1 MSNSYF
7 TICSLFYSALLL
19 FVYFSKKREKSLAKK
34 TYAGL
39 VISTFVGLILAI
51 LCAVTVK
58 NYKLIPEI
66 NYVVS
71 RLYLVYLIVWI
82 SLFTLYIIYISF
94 SIEENSK
101 KHKIIRNI
109 NFTLCFILS
118 ILIFVLPLKYVSE
131 PNKIY
136 SYGSAA
142 QLVYV
147 VSEIYFIICL
157 LSMFSNPKKIK
168 ASKYAPL
175 FVYLAL
181 GAFVMIIQSMKPE
194 LLLITSTEMFVTFLT
209 YFTIEENNSSDD
221 INNIKQEAVKKLEK
235 EKK

>member
-1 MSNSYF
+1 MENSYF

-19 FVYFSKKREKSLAKK
+19 FVYFSKKRKNNLIEK
-34 TYAGL
+34 TYLGM
-39 VISTFVGLILAI
+39 VISTFVGLVLAI
-51 LCAVTVK
+51 LCAITVK
-58 NYKLIPEI
+58 NYKVIPEI
-66 NYVVS
+66 NFVIS

-101 KHKIIRNI
+101 KHKMIKNI
-109 NFTLCFILS
+109 MFIVGL
-118 ILIFVLPLKYVSE
+118 LLTVLVFVLPLKYVAK
-131 PNKIY
+131 PHAIY
-136 SYGSAA
+136 PYGPAA
-142 QLVYV
+142 QLVYI
-147 VSEIYFIICL
+147 VSEAYFIICL

-209 YFTIEENNSSDD
+209 YFTIESND
-221 INNIKQEAVKKLEK
+221 EAVKKLEK

>member
-1 MSNSYF
+1 MEVKLENSSF

-19 FVYFSKKREKSLAKK
+19 FVYFSKKRKNNLVEK
-34 TYAGL
+34 TYSGM
-39 VISTFVGLILAI
+39 VISTFVGLVLAI
-51 LCAVTVK
+51 LCAITVK
-58 NYKLIPEI
+58 NYNVIPEI
-66 NYVVS
+66 NFVVS
-71 RLYLVYLIVWI
+71 RLYLVYLILWI

-101 KHKIIRNI
+101 KHKMVKNVIFIVGLLL
-109 NFTLCFILS
+109 TLLV
-118 ILIFVLPLKYVSE
+118 FVLPLKYVSK
-131 PNKIY
+131 PNTIY
-136 SYGSAA
+136 SYGPAA
-142 QLVYV
+142 QLVYI

-209 YFTIEENNSSDD
+209 YFTIESNDEV
-221 INNIKQEAVKKLEK
+221 VKKLEK

>member
-1 MSNSYF
+1 MENSYF
-7 TICSLFYSALLL
+7 TVCSLFYSALLL
-19 FVYFSKKREKSLAKK
+19 FVYFSKKRKNNLIEK
-34 TYAGL
+34 TYSGM
-39 VISTFVGLILAI
+39 VISTFVGLVLAI
-51 LCAVTVK
+51 LCAITVK
-58 NYKLIPEI
+58 NYKAIPEI
-66 NYVVS
+66 NFVIS

-101 KHKIIRNI
+101 KHKMIKNI
-109 NFTLCFILS
+109 MFIVGL
-118 ILIFVLPLKYVSE
+118 LLTVLVFVLPLKYVAK
-131 PNKIY
+131 PHAIY
-136 SYGSAA
+136 SYGPAA
-142 QLVYV
+142 QLVYNI
-147 VSEIYFIICL
+147 SEVYFIICL

-209 YFTIEENNSSDD
+209 YFTIESND
-221 INNIKQEAVKKLEK
+221 EAVKKLEK

>member
-7 TICSLFYSALLL
+7 TICSLFYSILLL
-19 FVYFSKKREKSLAKK
+19 FVYFSKKRGKGLANK
-34 TYAGL
+34 TYAEM
-39 VISTFVGLILAI
+39 VISTLVGLILAI
-51 LCAVTVK
+51 FCAITVK
-58 NYKLIPEI
+58 NYQLIPEI

-101 KHKIIRNI
+101 RHKNIRNTFLLVVLI
-109 NFTLCFILS
+109 LTIAIFIL
-118 ILIFVLPLKYVSE
+118 PLNYVSE
-131 PNKIY
+131 PNRIY
-136 SYGSAA
+136 SYGPAA
-142 QLVYV
+142 QLVYII
-147 VSEIYFIICL
+147 SEVYFIVCL
-157 LSMFSNPKKIK
+157 LAMFSNPKKIR

-181 GAFVMIIQSMKPE
+181 GAFVMVIQSMKPE

-209 YFTIEENNSSDD
+209 YFTIEESSKDK
-221 INNIKQEAVKKLEK
+221 I

>member
-1 MSNSYF
+1 MENSYF

-19 FVYFSKKREKSLAKK
+19 FVYFSKKRKNNLVEK
-34 TYAGL
+34 TYSGM
-39 VISTFVGLILAI
+39 VISTFVGLVLAI
-51 LCAVTVK
+51 LCAITVK
-58 NYKLIPEI
+58 NYKVIPEI
-66 NYVVS
+66 NFVVS
-71 RLYLVYLIVWI
+71 RLYLVYLILWI

-101 KHKIIRNI
+101 KHKMVKNVI
-109 NFTLCFILS
+109 FIVGL
-118 ILIFVLPLKYVSE
+118 LLTVLVFVLPLKYVSK
-131 PNKIY
+131 PNAIY
-136 SYGSAA
+136 SYGPAA
-142 QLVYV
+142 QLVYII
-147 VSEIYFIICL
+147 SEVYFIICL

-209 YFTIEENNSSDD
+209 YFTIESNDEV
-221 INNIKQEAVKKLEK
+221 VKKLEK

>member
-1 MSNSYF
+1 MENSYF

-19 FVYFSKKREKSLAKK
+19 FVYFSKKRKNNLIEK
-34 TYAGL
+34 TYSGM
-39 VISTFVGLILAI
+39 VISTFVGLVLAI
-51 LCAVTVK
+51 LCAITVK
-58 NYKLIPEI
+58 NYKVIPEI
-66 NYVVS
+66 NFVIS

-101 KHKIIRNI
+101 KHKMIKNI
-109 NFTLCFILS
+109 MFIVGL
-118 ILIFVLPLKYVSE
+118 LLTVLVFVLPLKYVAK
-131 PNKIY
+131 PHAIY
-136 SYGSAA
+136 SYGPVA
-142 QLVYV
+142 QLVYI
-147 VSEIYFIICL
+147 VSEVYFIICL

-209 YFTIEENNSSDD
+209 YFTIESND
-221 INNIKQEAVKKLEK
+221 EAVKKLEK

>member
-1 MSNSYF
+1 MENSYF

-19 FVYFSKKREKSLAKK
+19 FVYFSKKRKNNLIEK
-34 TYAGL
+34 TYSGM
-39 VISTFVGLILAI
+39 VISTFVGLVLAI
-51 LCAVTVK
+51 LCAITVK
-58 NYKLIPEI
+58 NYKVIPEI
-66 NYVVS
+66 NFVIS

-101 KHKIIRNI
+101 KHKMIKNI
-109 NFTLCFILS
+109 MFIVGL
-118 ILIFVLPLKYVSE
+118 LLTVLVFVLPLKYVAK
-131 PNKIY
+131 PHAFY
-136 SYGSAA
+136 SYGPAA
-142 QLVYV
+142 QLVYI

-209 YFTIEENNSSDD
+209 YFTIESND
-221 INNIKQEAVKKLEK
+221 EAVKKLEK

>member
-19 FVYFSKKREKSLAKK
+19 FVYFSKKRGKDLANK
-34 TYAGL
+34 TYGGM

-51 LCAVTVK
+51 FCAITVK

-71 RLYLVYLIVWI
+71 RLYLVYLILWI

-94 SIEENSK
+94 SVEEKSK
-101 KHKIIRNI
+101 KHKTIRNI
-109 NFTLCFILS
+109 VLTVGLILTIIVFIL
-118 ILIFVLPLKYVSE
+118 PLNYVSE

-136 SYGSAA
+136 SYGPAA

-147 VSEIYFIICL
+147 ISEVYFIVCL

-209 YFTIEENNSSDD
+209 YFTIEENSSLDQP
-221 INNIKQEAVKKLEK
+221 KTKLNK
-235 EKK
+235 ANRK

>member
-1 MSNSYF
+1 MENSYF
-7 TICSLFYSALLL
+7 TVCSLFYSALLL
-19 FVYFSKKREKSLAKK
+19 FVYFSKKRKNNLIEK
-34 TYAGL
+34 TYSGM
-39 VISTFVGLILAI
+39 VISTFVGLVLAI
-51 LCAVTVK
+51 LCAITVK
-58 NYKLIPEI
+58 NYKAIPEI
-66 NYVVS
+66 NFVIS

-101 KHKIIRNI
+101 KHKMIKNI
-109 NFTLCFILS
+109 MFIVGL
-118 ILIFVLPLKYVSE
+118 LLTVLVFVLPLKYVAK
-131 PNKIY
+131 PHAIY
-136 SYGSAA
+136 SYGPVA
-142 QLVYV
+142 QLVYII
-147 VSEIYFIICL
+147 SEVYFIICL

-209 YFTIEENNSSDD
+209 YFTIESND
-221 INNIKQEAVKKLEK
+221 EAVKKLEK

>member
-1 MSNSYF
+1 MENSYF

-19 FVYFSKKREKSLAKK
+19 FVYFSKKRKNNLIEK
-34 TYAGL
+34 TYLGM
-39 VISTFVGLILAI
+39 VISTFVGLVLAI
-51 LCAVTVK
+51 LCAITVK
-58 NYKLIPEI
+58 NVI
-66 NYVVS
+66 S

-101 KHKIIRNI
+101 KHKMIKNI
-109 NFTLCFILS
+109 MFIVGL
-118 ILIFVLPLKYVSE
+118 LLTVLVFVLPLKYVAK
-131 PNKIY
+131 PHAIY
-136 SYGSAA
+136 SYGPAA
-142 QLVYV
+142 QLVYI
-147 VSEIYFIICL
+147 VSEAYFIICL

-209 YFTIEENNSSDD
+209 YFTIESND
-221 INNIKQEAVKKLEK
+221 EAVKKLEK

>member
-1 MSNSYF
+1 MENSYF

-19 FVYFSKKREKSLAKK
+19 FVYFSKKRKNNLIER
-34 TYAGL
+34 TYSGM
-39 VISTFVGLILAI
+39 VISTFVGLVLAI
-51 LCAVTVK
+51 LCAITVK
-58 NYKLIPEI
+58 NYKVIPEI
-66 NYVVS
+66 NFVIS

-101 KHKIIRNI
+101 KHKMIKNI
-109 NFTLCFILS
+109 MFIVGL
-118 ILIFVLPLKYVSE
+118 LLTVLVFVLPLKYVAK
-131 PNKIY
+131 PHAIY
-136 SYGSAA
+136 SYGPAA
-142 QLVYV
+142 QLGYI
-147 VSEIYFIICL
+147 VSEAYFIICL

-168 ASKYAPL
+168 ASKYAHL

-209 YFTIEENNSSDD
+209 YFTIESND
-221 INNIKQEAVKKLEK
+221 EAVKKLEK

>member
-1 MSNSYF
+1 MENSYF

-19 FVYFSKKREKSLAKK
+19 FVYFSKKRKNNLIEK
-34 TYAGL
+34 TYLGM
-39 VISTFVGLILAI
+39 VISTFVGLVLAI
-51 LCAVTVK
+51 LCAITVK
-58 NYKLIPEI
+58 NYKVIPEI
-66 NYVVS
+66 NFVIS

-101 KHKIIRNI
+101 KHKMIKNI
-109 NFTLCFILS
+109 MFIVGL
-118 ILIFVLPLKYVSE
+118 LLTVLVFVLPLKYVAK
-131 PNKIY
+131 PHAIY
-136 SYGSAA
+136 SYGPAT
-142 QLVYV
+142 QLVYI
-147 VSEIYFIICL
+147 VSEAYFIICL

-209 YFTIEENNSSDD
+209 YFTIESND
-221 INNIKQEAVKKLEK
+221 EAVKKLEK

>member
-1 MSNSYF
+1 MENSYF

-19 FVYFSKKREKSLAKK
+19 FVYFSKKRKNNLIEK
-34 TYAGL
+34 TYLGM
-39 VISTFVGLILAI
+39 VISTFVGLVLAI
-51 LCAVTVK
+51 LCAITVK
-58 NYKLIPEI
+58 NYKVIPEI
-66 NYVVS
+66 NFVIS

-101 KHKIIRNI
+101 KHKMIKNI
-109 NFTLCFILS
+109 MFIVGL
-118 ILIFVLPLKYVSE
+118 LLTVLVFVLPLKYVAK
-131 PNKIY
+131 PHAIY
-136 SYGSAA
+136 SYGPAA
-142 QLVYV
+142 QLVYI
-147 VSEIYFIICL
+147 VSEVYFIICL

-181 GAFVMIIQSMKPE
+181 GAFAMIIQSMKPE

-209 YFTIEENNSSDD
+209 YFTIESND
-221 INNIKQEAVKKLEK
+221 EAVKKLEK